1 MRFDLVQLWPLAI
14 LSQLVCS
21 QQILWGQCGGIGYTG
36 STRCVATATCTS
48 YNPYYYQCIPGPTQK
63 STTSS
68 TTPIRTTTSSK
79 TTSTTTKAMTTSSTT
94 TKTTTRTTTSS
105 SSSSTTKLTS
115 ASSTTS
121 TKTSSTTSIKTSST
135 TSTKTSSTT
144 GICATGTFTPV
155 SASAAFASL
164 MPGLNIGN
172 TFDAIPDETSWGN
185 TVTPANLDTIKSRGF
200 KSIRLPVTWEYHL
213 ISQGPSWTIN
223 STWLDRVEYIVDES
237 LKRGLWTIVNIHHDS
252 WISFDT
258 GAANANYTLMNEKFS
273 ALWSQIGDRF
283 KCKGERLLFEAIN
296 EPGGETQAH
305 AQQLNT
311 MMGLFMTSVNKAG
324 GFNPKR
330 VLVLNGLGMSMDK
343 TEIWFQRPSIY
354 PDQPWGLTFHYYG
367 PYDFIFGAWGKTIW
381 GTEDDKAAIEAEFK
395 MWKGNFTDIP
405 TFVGEWNASPKNV
418 ERAAG
423 WRYYD
428 AFTKLCNKYGFSHI
442 IWDAGNDNLNRIT
455 NTWFEPASQSILMNA
470 VAGNTNVLADSTLD
484 GGATTQFSSAYI
496 FHKVGDAV
504 TDKTATY
511 INTNGAPISVKTS
524 TGVDLLASGQVGYSA
539 GSTPSTGVLTVKQSY
554 FATLIGSNTAPGV
567 LETLNIAWGAG
578 EELTLKIVLYKA
590 PTVSN
595 PTIPMQTSGD
605 LHIPVQYAG
614 LPFPAAVY
622 GEYDDAARTYVS
634 DDWTVWLGP
643 LQKGRW
649 VSGNW
654 GYDSSSLILSESGLS
669 NIRAKAPAGS
679 TKAILAWEFFPRDG
693 FAVGSNAL
701 NITITL

>member
-1 MRFDLVQLWPLAI
+1 MRNIKD
-14 LSQLVCS
+14 
-21 QQILWGQCGGIGYTG
+21 
-36 STRCVATATCTS
+36 
-48 YNPYYYQCIPGPTQK
+48 YYQCIPGPTQQTATPSITK
-63 STTSS
+63 TTTTS
-68 TTPIRTTTSSK
+68 RTTTK
-79 TTSTTTKAMTTSSTT
+79 VTTPSTTTKVTTTSSTT
-94 TKTTTRTTTSS
+94 TKVPT
-105 SSSSTTKLTS
+105 
-115 ASSTTS
+115 
-121 TKTSSTTSIKTSST
+121 TSSTTTKVPTTSST
-135 TSTKTSSTT
+135 NTKATTTSTITTLRTSSTT
-144 GICATGTFTPV
+144 GTCPTGTFTV
-155 SASAAFASL
+155 LSASAAFASL
-164 MPGLNIGN
+164 MPGLNVGN

-185 TVTPANLDTIKSRGF
+185 TVTPLNLETIKARGF
-200 KSIRLPVTWEYHL
+200 KSVRLPVTWEYHL

-237 LKRGLWTIVNIHHDS
+237 LKRGLWTIVNVHHDS

-258 GAANANYTLMNEKFS
+258 SAANANYTLMNEKFS
-273 ALWSQIGDRF
+273 ALWFQIADRF
-283 KCKGERLLFEAIN
+283 KCKGERLLFEALN
-296 EPGGETQAH
+296 EPGGETQTH

-343 TEIWFQRPSIY
+343 TELWFQRPGIY

-395 MWKGNFTDIP
+395 MWKGNFTGIP

-428 AFTKLCNKYGFSHI
+428 AFTKLCVKYGFSHI

-455 NTWFEPASQSILMNA
+455 NTWFEPASQSILLNA
-470 VAGNTNVLADSTLD
+470 VAGNVNVLADSTLD
-484 GGATTQFSSAYI
+484 GGAITQLSSAYI

-511 INTNGAPISVKTS
+511 INTNGPPISVKTS
-524 TGVDLLASGQVGYSA
+524 AGVDLLASGQVTYSS
-539 GSTPSTGVLTVKQSY
+539 GSAANTGVLTLKQSY
-554 FATLIGSNTAPGV
+554 LSTLISSNTTPGV
-567 LETLNIAWGAG
+567 LETLNIAWSAG
-578 EELTLKIVLYKA
+578 DELTLKIVLYKA

-595 PTIPMQTSGD
+595 PTVPRQTSGD
-605 LHIPVQYAG
+605 LHIPVNYAG

-622 GEYDDAARTYVS
+622 GEYDDVARTYVS

-643 LQKGRW
+643 LQKGTW

-654 GYDSSSLILSESGLS
+654 GYDSNSLILSESGLS

-679 TKAILAWEFFPRDG
+679 TKAILAWEFFPRNG
-693 FAVGSNAL
+693 FAPGSNAL